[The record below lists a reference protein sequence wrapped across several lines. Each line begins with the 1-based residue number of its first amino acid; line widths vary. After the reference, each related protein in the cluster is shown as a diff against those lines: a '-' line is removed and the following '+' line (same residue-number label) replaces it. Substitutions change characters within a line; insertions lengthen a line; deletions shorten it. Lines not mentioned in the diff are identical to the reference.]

1 MDRLDGIRGDEMNT
15 ANAPPCEGRHF
26 YSIVPSGE
34 GTVDVYLNPAIE
46 PMTTEDG
53 ITDYDIAVRMVRGVN
68 PNDPQFGGDLEG
80 HIRAHYDAWRDSGEM
95 IYL

>member
-1 MDRLDGIRGDEMNT
+1 MNT
-15 ANAPPCEGRHF
+15 ANAPPCEGQHF
-26 YSIVPSGE
+26 YSILPSGE

-53 ITDYDIAVRMVRGVN
+53 ITDYDIAVRVVRGVN

>member
-1 MDRLDGIRGDEMNT
+1 MNT
-15 ANAPPCEGRHF
+15 ANAPPETGRHF

-34 GTVDVYLNPAIE
+34 DTVDVYLNPAIE
-46 PMTTEDG
+46 PMTTEGG
-53 ITDYDIAVRMVRGVN
+53 ITDYDIAVRVVRGVN

>member
-1 MDRLDGIRGDEMNT
+1 MTTNQ
-15 ANAPPCEGRHF
+15 ANAPPREGRHF

-53 ITDYDIAVRMVRGVN
+53 FTDYDIAVRVVRGVN

>member
-1 MDRLDGIRGDEMNT
+1 MKTNQ
-15 ANAPPCEGRHF
+15 ANAPPREGRHF

-53 ITDYDIAVRMVRGVN
+53 ITDFDIAVCVVRGVN
-68 PNDPQFGGDLEG
+68 PDDSRFGGDLEG
-80 HIRAHYDAWRDSGEM
+80 HIRAHYDAWRDSGEV

>member
-1 MDRLDGIRGDEMNT
+1 MKT
-15 ANAPPCEGRHF
+15 SQANAPPCEGRHF
-26 YSIVPSGE
+26 YSIVPGAE

-53 ITDYDIAVRMVRGVN
+53 ITDYDIAVRVVRGAN
-68 PNDPQFGGDLEG
+68 PDDPRWDGDLEG
-80 HIRAHYDAWRDSGEM
+80 HIRANYTAWCESGEV

>member
-1 MDRLDGIRGDEMNT
+1 MDRLDSMRGDEMNT
-15 ANAPPCEGRHF
+15 ANAPPETGRHF

-53 ITDYDIAVRMVRGVN
+53 ITDYDIAVRVVHGV
-68 PNDPQFGGDLEG
+68 DPLDPRFGGDLEG

>member
-1 MDRLDGIRGDEMNT
+1 MPDSIARGDEMNT

-26 YSIVPSGE
+26 YTIVPGRE

-46 PMTTEDG
+46 PMTTEGG
-53 ITDYDIAVRMVRGVN
+53 ITDYDIAVRVVYGV
-68 PNDPQFGGDLEG
+68 DPQDPRFGGDLEG

>member
-1 MDRLDGIRGDEMNT
+1 MNT
-15 ANAPPCEGRHF
+15 ANAPPETGRHF

-53 ITDYDIAVRMVRGVN
+53 ITDYDIAVRVVHGV
-68 PNDPQFGGDLEG
+68 DPLDPRFGGDLEG

>member
-1 MDRLDGIRGDEMNT
+1 MNT

-26 YSIVPSGE
+26 YTIVPGRE

-46 PMTTEDG
+46 PMTTEGG
-53 ITDYDIAVRMVRGVN
+53 ITDYDIAVRVVHGVD
-68 PNDPQFGGDLEG
+68 PLDPQFGGDLEG